1 MNEMNQLSC
10 FTEYNSSFENDLTPE
25 KKIENFYRTLYGDLT
40 RDEIRSLRN
49 EHSEKNRIR
58 LEKVKKAA
66 MATLRRVNRPV
77 RRDDMLATMDVSI
90 MSRLSAYEATPAPDT
105 ALMLIATII
114 CKNIL
119 IDGPLHE
126 NE

>member
-58 LEKVKKAA
+58 LEKGKKAA
-66 MATLRRVNRPV
+66 MATLRQVNRPV